1 MTTQPTFTP
10 SAMEAEELDA
20 ITVGRDALLEMLVR
34 RIGAAARDGSRP
46 HTLLIAPRGGGKT
59 HTLHVTVNRSLA
71 DPETAKRVLPVLI
84 PEDSLAIGSYLDLL
98 VEIARAVD
106 GDFGVG
112 LGVGLGLGLG
122 LGDTAR
128 ALRRDKDAVGIEQ
141 AITTTAAGRMILLA
155 IENLDRVFEDLGQT
169 GQGSLRA
176 WVETSTDITIFA
188 TSPMLFSGV
197 SSRSYPWYGSFMVE
211 TLTEFDVEEAAT
223 MLTRAAHARGEE
235 ELAEFIA
242 SADGTD
248 RVRVIHRLIGGSPRL
263 WNILSECIDV
273 RSLDEMTPAVEALL
287 DRLAPYY
294 QQRLWQLPASEQRL
308 VVELA
313 RAWQARTVTDL
324 ATAVGVSNQS
334 AATALGR
341 LASSRWVTSTK
352 AADGDQRASWYD
364 LTEPLLRYH
373 LLYREE
379 GGKQLRLIVERFA
392 QHPQAP
398 QNETAARS

>member
-1 MTTQPTFTP
+1 MTTHPTFTP
-10 SAMEAEELDA
+10 SAMEPEELDA

-106 GDFGVG
+106 GD
-112 LGVGLGLGLG
+112 LGLG

-223 MLTRAAHARGEE
+223 MLTRAARARGEE

-242 SADGTD
+242 SAGGTD
-248 RVRVIHRLIGGSPRL
+248 RRRH
-263 WNILSECIDV
+263 
-273 RSLDEMTPAVEALL
+273 M
-287 DRLAPYY
+287 
-294 QQRLWQLPASEQRL
+294 
-308 VVELA
+308 
-313 RAWQARTVTDL
+313 
-324 ATAVGVSNQS
+324 
-334 AATALGR
+334 
-341 LASSRWVTSTK
+341 
-352 AADGDQRASWYD
+352 
-364 LTEPLLRYH
+364 
-373 LLYREE
+373 
-379 GGKQLRLIVERFA
+379 
-392 QHPQAP
+392 
-398 QNETAARS
+398 